1 MHMDDRESWPIRSR
15 FPAAGSNDNCCVK
28 IASVVVAMVT
38 VMVTVMAMGMSSSN
52 LRGTVSTKRRE
63 MTWLGRE

>member
-38 VMVTVMAMGMSSSN
+38 VMAMGMSSSN